1 MTAAAPESG
10 PRTYGNWRRAR
21 GFGIGSLSST
31 QTYTL
36 FGAIV
41 VPLAASYSSL
51 RAGLLVA
58 PGSVLVLAAMLVR
71 IGGYSLTD
79 VVGRRIRFSRARSAG
94 GPNCPGGC
102 SPTIPAATT
111 CPGRWRRWC
120 RCRPTTA
127 AAAARACC
135 GTAAP
140 AG

>member
-1 MTAAAPESG
+1 VTPAAPESG

-31 QTYTL
+31 QTYTV

-58 PGSVLVLAAMLVR
+58 PGSVLVLASMLVR

-79 VVGRRIRFSRARSAG
+79 VVGRRVRFSRARSAG
-94 GPNCPGGC
+94 WTELSGGLLTDHPRGEDLPGPMVPLSTDDGRGG
-102 SPTIPAATT
+102 S
-111 CPGRWRRWC
+111 
-120 RCRPTTA
+120 
-127 AAAARACC
+127 RAGC